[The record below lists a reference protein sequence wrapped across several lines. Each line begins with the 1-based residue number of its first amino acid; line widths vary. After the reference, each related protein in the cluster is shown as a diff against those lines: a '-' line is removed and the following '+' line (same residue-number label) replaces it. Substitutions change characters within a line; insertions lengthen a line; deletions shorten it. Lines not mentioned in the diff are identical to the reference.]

1 MCPPLALGIA
11 LLASHSGEVKG
22 VDGFGVFRM

>member
-1 MCPPLALGIA
+1 MCPPPALGIA

-22 VDGFGVFRM
+22 MDGFGVFRM